1 MAKTVVYIKC
11 SRSVQVTKPKV
22 FLRDVASVFCGDE
35 AVLIRCKEIMVY
47 QFSKPKE
54 HHAVISVIHLIS
66 LIEKEYPDVCVMSIG
81 EVDVLVDCECGPKE
95 KKWVSLFKVGV
106 VCAICFCGTGYTIM
120 AFHNDIGIHDM
131 FDQIYTL
138 AMGEVPT
145 RINIMEIAYSIG
157 LGLGIVVFF
166 NHVGR
171 LRLRKQPTPIE
182 VSMKKYEDDVDRA
195 MIEEAQRLKI
205 VKEG

>member
-22 FLRDVASVFCGDE
+22 FLRDVAGVFCGDE

-54 HHAVISVIHLIS
+54 KHAVISVIHLIS

-95 KKWVSLFKVGV
+95 KKWVSFLKVAAV
-106 VCAICFCGTGYTIM
+106 SAICFCGTGYTIM

-131 FDQIYTL
+131 FDHVYEL
-138 AMGEVPT
+138 VMGGVPAG
-145 RINIMEIAYSIG
+145 INIMEVAYSIG
-157 LGLGIVVFF
+157 LGLGIIVFF

-182 VSMKKYEDDVDRA
+182 VSMKKYEEDVDKA

-205 VKEG
+205 AKEG